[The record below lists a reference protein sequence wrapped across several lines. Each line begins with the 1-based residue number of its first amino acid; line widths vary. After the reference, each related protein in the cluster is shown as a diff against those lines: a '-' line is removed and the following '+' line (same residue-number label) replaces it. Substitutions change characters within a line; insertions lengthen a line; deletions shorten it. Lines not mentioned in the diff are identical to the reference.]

1 MVKKVLSLLHKEITG
16 LHQAAYL
23 LGLFA
28 LSSQVLALIRDRI
41 LAAQFGAGNI
51 LDLYYA
57 AFRIPDFIFATV
69 ASLVSISVLIPYLIE
84 QFQKSEGEAK
94 EFINQIFTFFFVVIM
109 SVSVAVFIFTPFLLR
124 IIFPSF
130 ALDPSS
136 FSDLVNLS
144 RILLLSPIFLG
155 FSNLLASITQINSRF
170 FIYAISPIL
179 YNLGIISGIVVLY
192 PIMGLTGLVWGVVIG
207 AMLHFGIQIP
217 FVIQKGLLPTLSFP
231 LKLGLIKK
239 VVFTSVPR
247 TITVSSNE
255 IAQLFLI
262 SFASFLAAGSI
273 SIFNF
278 SFHLQSVP
286 FSIIGVSYSLAAF
299 PALTRLFSSGNIEKF
314 VDQMIV
320 SSRHIIFWSVPISVM
335 FVVLRAQIVRTIL
348 GAGKFGWDD
357 TRLTAA
363 ALALFTVSLIA
374 QNIGTLFVRS
384 YYSRG
389 KTRTPLII
397 NVISAFI
404 IITVSYGL
412 VYVFNNN
419 FFFRDF
425 MESLLKVSDIP
436 GTVVLMLP
444 LGFSFGILVNAIVH
458 WIAFHKEFNEYSKPV
473 LRTFFQISGAS
484 TIMGFVA
491 YKFLDVF
498 DNIFNL
504 ETLPGIFF
512 QGFFS
517 GTIGILVGIMVLYL
531 LKSTELKEVWKTLHK
546 KILKAKIVGPDA
558 EL

>member
-1 MVKKVLSLLHKEITG
+1 MVKKVLLLLHKEITG

-28 LSSQVLALIRDRI
+28 LSSQALALVRDRI

-57 AFRIPDFIFATV
+57 AFRIPDFIFVTV
-69 ASLVSISVLIPYLIE
+69 ASLVSISVLIPYLVE
-84 QFQKSEGEAK
+84 QFQKSEEEAK
-94 EFINQIFTFFFVVIM
+94 EFINQIFTFFFLVII
-109 SVSVAVFIFTPFLLR
+109 SISTLIFILTPFLLKF
-124 IIFPSF
+124 IFPSF
-130 ALDPSS
+130 TSGNS
-136 FSDLVNLS
+136 FYDLVMLS

-155 FSNLLASITQINSRF
+155 FSNLLASITQINNRF

-179 YNLGIISGIVVLY
+179 YNVGIIAGIVVLY

-207 AMLHFGIQIP
+207 AILHFGVQIP
-217 FVIQKGLLPTLSFP
+217 FVVQKKLLPTLSFP
-231 LKLGLIKK
+231 LKLNLVRK
-239 VVFTSVPR
+239 VVFNSIPR
-247 TITVSSNE
+247 TIAVSSNE

-262 SFASFLAAGSI
+262 SFASFLAVGSI

-299 PALTRLFSSGNIEKF
+299 PALTRLFSSGNIDKF
-314 VDQMIV
+314 LEQMIV
-320 SSRHIIFWSVPISVM
+320 SSRHIIFWSVPVSVM
-335 FVVLRAQIVRTIL
+335 FVVLRAQIVRTVL
-348 GAGKFGWDD
+348 GAGKFDWSD

-374 QNIGTLFVRS
+374 QNMSTLFVKS

-397 NVISAFI
+397 NVISAFVI
-404 IITVSYGL
+404 VVVSYGL
-412 VYVFNNN
+412 VYIFNND
-419 FFFRDF
+419 FFFRSF

-444 LGFSFGILVNAIVH
+444 LGFSLGVTVNAIVH
-458 WIAFHKEFNEYSKPV
+458 WIAFHLEFKKYSKPV
-473 LRTFFQISGAS
+473 LRTFFQISGSS

-498 DNIFNL
+498 DDIFNL
-504 ETLPGIFF
+504 EKLHGIFL

-517 GTIGILVGIMVLYL
+517 GIIGISVGVLVLYL
-531 LKSTELKEVWKTLHK
+531 LKSTELREVWKTLHK
-546 KILKAKIVGPDA
+546 KIWKAKIVGPDA